1 MAAIIFILLLFVI
14 FVGGGWFIG
23 RSIGGIFFKTD
34 SDSENNYNAPVT
46 SHTKT
51 KNIPKENKVI
61 SSPIE
66 ISKPNY
72 KIPLEDIIKKIETV
86 KFQSKNNETS
96 IYFNNVTMS
105 QCRFLPMYYD
115 SVSNNFLGVNFKIS
129 GNTIFIEIAISDK
142 EINIFKGTELF
153 FYFENNESIKYT
165 FTNSCIKTQDY
176 NINLIIPKLNELELF
191 AFQNLE
197 YWNLKNPKKGINIES
212 DNTFFDLK
220 NRMNSKKDFQ
230 EILKFLTNKIVQELI
245 NLNKGKLK

>member
-23 RSIGGIFFKTD
+23 RSIGGILFKN
-34 SDSENNYNAPVT
+34 DSENNYNAPIT
-46 SHTKT
+46 NPIKT
-51 KNIPKENKVI
+51 KENPNKNKI
-61 SSPIE
+61 TPSPIK

-72 KIPLEDIIKKIETV
+72 KIPLEDIIKKIEIV

-105 QCRFLPMYYD
+105 QYRFLPMYYD
-115 SVSNNFLGVNFKIS
+115 SVNNDFLGINFKIL

-142 EINIFKGTELF
+142 KINIFKGTELF

-165 FTNSCIKTQDY
+165 FTNSCVKTQDY

-197 YWNLKNPKKGINIES
+197 YWSLKNLKKGIDIES